1 MNFDVDNHNFTIR
14 FDSGDGNKS
23 LEMNFSELFLD
34 DILNQFRDFLRGCGY
49 EIDGQIQVVP
59 FDDFEYG
66 EAIQSGQQKISEQ
79 PKFSFENIPNNNWPF
94 GLKTEPIQALTT
106 ADIAAIKPI
115 DLSSLNQYPTM
126 APLTTEQMYSWS
138 TDMPGTLGGA
148 KMSYR

>member
-1 MNFDVDNHNFTIR
+1 MDFDNDNYESHNFTIR
-14 FDSGDGNKS
+14 FDSNNGNRS

-34 DILNQFRDFLRGCGY
+34 DILNQMRDFLRGCGY
-49 EIDGQIQVVP
+49 EIDGQIAVIPWDQEDP
-59 FDDFEYG
+59 EDPKQY
-66 EAIQSGQQKISEQ
+66 QKE
-79 PKFSFENIPNNNWPF
+79 FSFENIPNNNWPF
-94 GLKTEPIQALTT
+94 GNLKTESIQALTT

-126 APLTTEQMYSWS
+126 VPLTTQQMYSWS